1 MKYHIIDKYA
11 IINTSFGKTIMI
23 WKKVKDDKTL
33 WMEVSQNLSELSHRD
48 KVKYRV
54 AATSESVQKKLDYLN
69 KEI

>member
-1 MKYHIIDKYA
+1 
-11 IINTSFGKTIMI
+11 MI
-23 WKKVKDDKTL
+23 WKKVKDNNTL
-33 WMEVSQNLSELSHRD
+33 WMEVAQNLSELSHRD